1 MESLLSGN
9 STETSFRT
17 CIAII
22 SFLLSIMLLFI
33 NPNYLHVLI
42 TLELLDNSLLL
53 TQAASNAVLKFL
65 EAFLAT
71 DQNTKKDCKNF

>member
-22 SFLLSIMLLFI
+22 GFLLSIMLLFI

-71 DQNTKKDCKNF
+71 NQNTKKGCKNF